1 MEYHCYHIHWKT
13 LWEKDWKR
21 FSLLFFENINTYST
35 KTQYIGVSKA
45 LDGLNFVTG
54 GSFKDIIF
62 SVVLSGTQE
71 ILMKWQKWKT
81 AKPCP
86 VSLKI
91 FNVFSRSVLLTEVT
105 RTRWMEDIV
114 CISWE
119 VLQNI
124 RKIFIPTFYFEKYEK
139 LNFFRNVNILKKVT
153 AMKKWWNSMWIF
165 QITTRLF

>member
-1 MEYHCYHIHWKT
+1 M
-13 LWEKDWKR
+13 
-21 FSLLFFENINTYST
+21 
-35 KTQYIGVSKA
+35 SKA

-86 VSLKI
+86 ASLKI

-105 RTRWMEDIV
+105 RTRWMENIV

-139 LNFFRNVNILKKVT
+139 AKLFSQCKYFKKSNCNEKVMKFHVNLSNNNQTILILT
-153 AMKKWWNSMWIF
+153 AWESSLHPWKSF
-165 QITTRLF
+165 LVY